1 MPDVP
6 WSQQGMIYGEKP
18 NLLSESLAML
28 NMSVI
33 NGSTS
38 LASSSVW
45 DGDGDDMSMD
55 LLTDIDEGSTDEEAS
70 SYHHSKGLSS
80 I

>member
-1 MPDVP
+1 
-6 WSQQGMIYGEKP
+6 
-18 NLLSESLAML
+18 ML

-45 DGDGDDMSMD
+45 DGDADDMSMD

-70 SYHHSKGLSS
+70 SYHHSKGLEYLTLVPRWQQPSLKS
-80 I
+80 NPCTHARYCI